1 MKPASL
7 SMRLGLSVALMGAA
21 LVVLLAAL
29 AYFSLTHELA
39 AMAKSSLSGKLEQI
53 QHRLIEDAI
62 TSDDI
67 AKQPHGLLD
76 LVLGHDNLQLAIYE
90 RGPDGKM
97 LLSISNRSAAPKPAS
112 EGAVGILYHE
122 WLDNS
127 KRNILTASQLMRLD
141 DGKEVTVQLSIDRS
155 TDEALL
161 TAYLRSTLIALP
173 FLLLFIGMGAW
184 WIVQRGLLPLRQ
196 FRKVASQVSTQ
207 DLTHRIPLEKL
218 PQELSDLAHGI
229 NFMLHRLDGGVQQ
242 LSQFSDDL
250 AHELRSPIT
259 NLMGKAQVTLSRE
272 RPPEEYKAVLECCTE
287 ELGRV
292 TRIVS
297 DMLFLAQ
304 VSHPASL
311 VPFERIDLE
320 DEARRV
326 ADLFSIAAEEKQIS
340 LEIHGSGY
348 TFGDR
353 LMIQRAASNLLS
365 NAIRHSPHNSKIS
378 LQIEKHPE
386 AVSLSVGNPGIGI
399 PAQHIP
405 HLFERFYRVDTSRS
419 RAEGG
424 TGLGLAIVRSI
435 MSLHQGSVD
444 VSSIPGSYT
453 VFRLLFP
460 RAPDNPVSLVRGG
473 ASKQKKQLT

>member
-1 MKPASL
+1 MKPTSL
-7 SMRLGLSVALMGAA
+7 SMRLGLSVSVMGAA

-29 AYFSLTHELA
+29 AYFALTHELDSL
-39 AMAKSSLSGKLEQI
+39 AKQSLDGKLEQI
-53 QHRLIEDAI
+53 QHNLAEDMSAHAI
-62 TSDDI
+62 
-67 AKQPHGLLD
+67 AQQPHELLD
-76 LVLGHDNLQLAIYE
+76 LVMGHDNLHLTIYGKKSGTKLLLNLGEKSREPILANIPAGDTPIYQSWS
-90 RGPDGKM
+90 D
-97 LLSISNRSAAPKPAS
+97 A
-112 EGAVGILYHE
+112 EG
-122 WLDNS
+122 N
-127 KRNILTASQLMRLD
+127 NFLTASKVMLLN
-141 DGKEVTVQLSIDRS
+141 DGDHVRVLLSIDRS
-155 TDEALL
+155 ADEALL
-161 TAYLRSTLIALP
+161 SAYLKSTLIALP
-173 FLLLFIGMGAW
+173 LLLALIGMGAW
-184 WIVQRGLLPLRQ
+184 WIVQRGLSPLRQ
-196 FRKVASQVSTQ
+196 FRQVASLISTQ
-207 DLTHRIPLEKL
+207 DLTHRISVDKL
-218 PQELSDLAHGI
+218 PQELSELAHGI

-287 ELGRV
+287 ELERV

-311 VPFERIDLE
+311 VPFEKIALE

-326 ADLFSIAAEEKQIS
+326 VDLFSISAEEKQIS
-340 LEIHGSGY
+340 LSIVGAGL

-353 LMIQRAASNLLS
+353 LMVQRAISNLLS
-365 NAIRHSPHNSKIS
+365 NAIRHSPIGANIS
-378 LQIEKHPE
+378 LLIEKHSE
-386 AVSLSVGNPGIGI
+386 TVSFSVENPGIGI

-435 MSLHQGSVD
+435 MSLHQGTVE
-444 VSSIPGSYT
+444 VSSLPGSFT
-453 VFRLLFP
+453 VFRLIFP
-460 RAPDNPVSLVRGG
+460 KVRNG
-473 ASKQKKQLT
+473 SST

>member
-7 SMRLGLSVALMGAA
+7 SMRLGLSVSVMGAA

-29 AYFSLTHELA
+29 AYFALTHELDSL
-39 AMAKSSLSGKLEQI
+39 AKKSLDGKLEQI
-53 QHRLIEDAI
+53 QHSLTEDMSAHAI
-62 TSDDI
+62 
-67 AKQPHGLLD
+67 AQQPHALLD
-76 LVLGHDNLQLAIYE
+76 LVMGHDNLHLTIYGKKSGTKLLLNLGERSLEPVLANI
-90 RGPDGKM
+90 
-97 LLSISNRSAAPKPAS
+97 PAGDTPS
-112 EGAVGILYHE
+112 YQSWSDTKG
-122 WLDNS
+122 N
-127 KRNILTASQLMRLD
+127 NFLTASKVMLLN
-141 DGKEVTVQLSIDRS
+141 DGEHVRVLLSIDRS
-155 TDEALL
+155 ADEALL
-161 TAYLRSTLIALP
+161 NAYLKSTLIALP
-173 FLLLFIGMGAW
+173 LLLALIGIGAW
-184 WIVQRGLLPLRQ
+184 WIVQRGLSPLRQ
-196 FRKVASQVSTQ
+196 FRQVVSQISTQ
-207 DLTHRIPLEKL
+207 DLTHRISVDKL
-218 PQELSDLAHGI
+218 PQELSTLAHGI

-287 ELGRV
+287 ELERV

-311 VPFERIDLE
+311 VPFEKIALE

-326 ADLFSIAAEEKQIS
+326 VDLFSISAEEKQIS
-340 LEIHGSGY
+340 LSIAGAGR

-353 LMIQRAASNLLS
+353 LMVQRAISNLLS
-365 NAIRHSPHNSKIS
+365 NAIRHSPIGANVS
-378 LQIEKHPE
+378 LLIEKHSE
-386 AVSLSVGNPGIGI
+386 TVSFSVGNPGIGI

-435 MSLHQGSVD
+435 MSLHQGTVE
-444 VSSIPGSYT
+444 VSSLPGSFT
-453 VFRLLFP
+453 VFRLIFP
-460 RAPDNPVSLVRGG
+460 KVRNG
-473 ASKQKKQLT
+473 SST